1 MCEVYKNL
9 FSPDHF
15 LHQKKRCN
23 CSKFPCCKKGGQIE
37 SAVKTAL
44 PELKKN
50 TYAKSIQE
58 LKSWGKE
65 KENFMFFFYKGN
77 AEEHSYFVKKRL
89 QPKFLFASVGSH
101 TSNYR
106 SSDKKLVCIR
116 EFALNCVANKLCH
129 NHIHKIKVLIDDASF
144 PSRFNQ

>member
-23 CSKFPCCKKGGQIE
+23 CSKFPCFNCI
-37 SAVKTAL
+37 ARV
-44 PELKKN
+44 KKN